1 MIKYIFITAIA
12 INSLLLTTACKQQLN
27 PRITEQQQIVINPEE
42 GTDSLMNKYIEPYR
56 DSIENVMNEVIG
68 RGATMLKSF
77 KPESPL
83 TNFVADLTLQAG
95 QQFMKE
101 SHLTSYP
108 TLAVVNSKGL
118 RSPLPEGNIT
128 IRSVFEVMPFEN
140 YLVAVKLTGKQVQ
153 QLFNHIVDEGG
164 DGLSGASFTIDA
176 KKAVQSKVQGS
187 PLSINQYYWVFTN
200 NYLAEGG
207 DHYAIFSLGD
217 TTITTNYL
225 MRNIIID
232 GIKRLAAKNSP
243 VTAPKNVRIS
253 ISK

>member
-1 MIKYIFITAIA
+1 MIKYIIITAIA
-12 INSLLLTTACKQQLN
+12 IHSLLLTTACKQQLN

-56 DSIENVMNEVIG
+56 DSIEDVMNEVIG
-68 RGATMLKSF
+68 RSATTLKSF

-95 QQFMKE
+95 QQFINE
-101 SHLTSYP
+101 SHLPPYP
-108 TLAVVNSKGL
+108 MLAVVNSKGL

-140 YLVAVKLTGKQVQ
+140 YLVAVQLTGEQVQ
-153 QLFNHIVDEGG
+153 QLFNHMVDEGG
-164 DGLSGASFTIDA
+164 DGLSGASFAIDG
-176 KKAVQSKVQGS
+176 KKAVQSKVQGVS
-187 PLSINQYYWVFTN
+187 LSTQSNYWVFTN

-217 TTITTNYL
+217 TTISTNYL
-225 MRNIIID
+225 MRDIIID
-232 GIKRLAAKNSP
+232 GIKNLATKNSP
-243 VTAPKNVRIS
+243 VTAPKNIRIS